1 MNILR
6 EMTTYK
12 ALESIIRYDAKDGR
26 VYWLVD
32 RSRTAK
38 AGNEIGTRNKTQRTF
53 KYHGKVYQ
61 THRLIYWL
69 ETHTLP
75 EMITHRATTLNE
87 RGERDNRFTNLITPV
102 AAHSLKG
109 TPGKESKQNSA
120 TKPADATQR
129 NPLTV
134 Q

>member
-1 MNILR
+1 MNLLR

-12 ALESIIRYDAKDGR
+12 ALESIVRYDAVDGR

-38 AGNEIGTRNKTQRTF
+38 AGSEIGTKNKTQRMF

-75 EMITHRATTLNE
+75 EIITHRATALNE
-87 RGERDNRFTNLITPV
+87 RGERDNRFTNLMTPV
-102 AAHSLKG
+102 PAHSLKG
-109 TPGKESKQNSA
+109 KPDKESQQNSA
-120 TKPADATQR
+120 TEHADATQR

-134 Q
+134 E